1 MVSSGG
7 APVGGGRSAVA
18 GCAQADAE
26 LEGTHWRAMDVEQK
40 QQQHAPSNNKRAQ
53 LKDVR
58 RRWTTCSGR
67 AHARTTCGGTRG
79 HTMRGSNTLAGR
91 RWTLRCDARK
101 WTRRAWPRRR
111 MMSHSDVWAGDD
123 SAQVVDGERRQIA
136 HDCGERGG

>member
-67 AHARTTCGGTRG
+67 AHARTTCGGTRTG
-79 HTMRGSNTLAGR
+79 AYDERQQHAGGQKVDT
-91 RWTLRCDARK
+91 TLR
-101 WTRRAWPRRR
+101 RAQVDTEG
-111 MMSHSDVWAGDD
+111 MASAGDD
-123 SAQVVDGERRQIA
+123 EPQ
-136 HDCGERGG
+136 